1 MKKNRQKPYVVL
13 TKAGNYY
20 FSNKRRAYAFAKANS
35 GFFDKTENYL
45 AQEKRR
51 ERLKGVI

>member
-1 MKKNRQKPYVVL
+1 MKKNRKPYVVL

-35 GFFDKTENYL
+35 GFIDRTENYL
-45 AQEKRR
+45 AQERHR
-51 ERLKGVI
+51 ARLKGVI

>member
-35 GFFDKTENYL
+35 GFFDRTENYL
-45 AQEKRR
+45 AQERHR
-51 ERLKGVI
+51 ARLKGVI

>member
-1 MKKNRQKPYVVL
+1 MKKFKQKPYVVL

-35 GFFDKTENYL
+35 GFFDRTENYL
-45 AQEKRR
+45 AQERHR
-51 ERLKGVI
+51 ARLKGVI

>member
-1 MKKNRQKPYVVL
+1 MKKFKQKPYVVL

-20 FSNKRRAYAFAKANS
+20 FFNKKQAYAFAKANS

-51 ERLKGVI
+51 ERLKEVI